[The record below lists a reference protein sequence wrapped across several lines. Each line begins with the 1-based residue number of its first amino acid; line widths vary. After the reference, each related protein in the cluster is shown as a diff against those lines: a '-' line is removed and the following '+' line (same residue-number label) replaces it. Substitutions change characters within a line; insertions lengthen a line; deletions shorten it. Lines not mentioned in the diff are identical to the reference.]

1 MNLREAIF
9 TTKDTKI
16 TKGVFVIF
24 VSFVV
29 NKMVITAP

>member
-9 TTKDTKI
+9 TTKDTMT
-16 TKGVFVIF
+16 TKTPFVII

-29 NKMVITAP
+29 NKMVMSSA